1 MGQGDN
7 IMIPVEIEKLYQH
20 WGTENNDKAPIKDQV
35 VLAYRAQLKQELERL
50 DTISNSVEYYE
61 QLSKFL
67 TDNWQLTKNTVLS
80 YNNTPDSEETKLCI
94 ALAESL
100 AVHEN
105 QHLKPSQPRKTPFDY
120 LMPGVKLDTV
130 DELRQVRIASLT
142 EENLQLEQALNR
154 VLEGKATFTKE
165 PEKSLK
171 GQPEEFLRVK
181 LASIYIQKSAIEE
194 QQSMLKS
201 GAYNKQGEWIVP
213 NVSVKSILEKTMLSD
228 DQSHLLSWSRS
239 LSKPLVL
246 TPELLKDLKV
256 DIAVN
261 SAKAIKS
268 FLQLP
273 SDMVSELAKPGNKIH
288 KQILAFFSQEPNP
301 ERLMMS
307 LLVGLD
313 SEQTKIFLKVVPLLI
328 GAGIDSPEKQLVSG
342 NMLYALAEEE
352 QYTTIVGEVLDYY
365 SSSTTEPNPGLDFA
379 HRQLVLLL
387 EHDIERV
394 PSVLKEL
401 SSRGLIIPSQ
411 EGKLGTLEDVLFSG
425 AQEHH
430 LHLLDNLVFH
440 PNVLSQILEY
450 VPKENRINFVL
461 QKPIISLPDQK
472 HKVGQNLLQIALKT
486 NPASLKTILELFPKN
501 VLLDLVQKN
510 SSKSILDL
518 PSNLL
523 STILETLPIQ
533 ESRDMLVELVDSC
546 KDSTERGRTLAHL
559 DSKILA
565 NLISSLDD
573 VKKLECIKVSN
584 EYQSVAEKEALIAA
598 IAADTDNTN
607 FIEALKDQHHDLAGM
622 HDAFERHRVQK
633 LHEEVSLLHEAVSQ
647 LHQSSSIDLEKMSS
661 EQKNV
666 HQQHGDTLK
675 EFTIKLERQHATTLP
690 PQQHHDTLHE
700 MKKMLHQ
707 MKEKMLETQTEKVEK
722 PTINSPM
729 GSVS

>member
-1 MGQGDN
+1 M
-7 IMIPVEIEKLYQH
+7 
-20 WGTENNDKAPIKDQV
+20 
-35 VLAYRAQLKQELERL
+35 
-50 DTISNSVEYYE
+50 
-61 QLSKFL
+61 
-67 TDNWQLTKNTVLS
+67 
-80 YNNTPDSEETKLCI
+80 
-94 ALAESL
+94 
-100 AVHEN
+100 
-105 QHLKPSQPRKTPFDY
+105 
-120 LMPGVKLDTV
+120 
-130 DELRQVRIASLT
+130 
-142 EENLQLEQALNR
+142 
-154 VLEGKATFTKE
+154 
-165 PEKSLK
+165 
-171 GQPEEFLRVK
+171 
-181 LASIYIQKSAIEE
+181 
-194 QQSMLKS
+194 
-201 GAYNKQGEWIVP
+201 
-213 NVSVKSILEKTMLSD
+213 
-228 DQSHLLSWSRS
+228 
-239 LSKPLVL
+239 
-246 TPELLKDLKV
+246 
-256 DIAVN
+256 
-261 SAKAIKS
+261 
-268 FLQLP
+268 
-273 SDMVSELAKPGNKIH
+273 
-288 KQILAFFSQEPNP
+288 
-301 ERLMMS
+301 
-307 LLVGLD
+307 
-313 SEQTKIFLKVVPLLI
+313 
-328 GAGIDSPEKQLVSG
+328 
-342 NMLYALAEEE
+342 
-352 QYTTIVGEVLDYY
+352 
-365 SSSTTEPNPGLDFA
+365 
-379 HRQLVLLL
+379 
-387 EHDIERV
+387 
-394 PSVLKEL
+394 
-401 SSRGLIIPSQ
+401 
-411 EGKLGTLEDVLFSG
+411 
-425 AQEHH
+425 
-430 LHLLDNLVFH
+430 
-440 PNVLSQILEY
+440 
-450 VPKENRINFVL
+450 L
-461 QKPIISLPDQK
+461 QKTIISLPDQK

-573 VKKLECIKVSN
+573 VKKLDCIKVSN

-675 EFTIKLERQHATTLP
+675 EFTIKLERQHATTIP

>member
-20 WGTENNDKAPIKDQV
+20 WGTKNNDKAPIKDQV

-246 TPELLKDLKV
+246 IPELLKDLKV

-273 SDMVSELAKPGNKIH
+273 SDMVS
-288 KQILAFFSQEPNP
+288 
-301 ERLMMS
+301 
-307 LLVGLD
+307 
-313 SEQTKIFLKVVPLLI
+313 
-328 GAGIDSPEKQLVSG
+328 
-342 NMLYALAEEE
+342 
-352 QYTTIVGEVLDYY
+352 
-365 SSSTTEPNPGLDFA
+365 
-379 HRQLVLLL
+379 
-387 EHDIERV
+387 
-394 PSVLKEL
+394 
-401 SSRGLIIPSQ
+401 
-411 EGKLGTLEDVLFSG
+411 
-425 AQEHH
+425 
-430 LHLLDNLVFH
+430 
-440 PNVLSQILEY
+440 
-450 VPKENRINFVL
+450 
-461 QKPIISLPDQK
+461 
-472 HKVGQNLLQIALKT
+472 
-486 NPASLKTILELFPKN
+486 
-501 VLLDLVQKN
+501 
-510 SSKSILDL
+510 
-518 PSNLL
+518 
-523 STILETLPIQ
+523 
-533 ESRDMLVELVDSC
+533 
-546 KDSTERGRTLAHL
+546 
-559 DSKILA
+559 
-565 NLISSLDD
+565 
-573 VKKLECIKVSN
+573 
-584 EYQSVAEKEALIAA
+584 
-598 IAADTDNTN
+598 
-607 FIEALKDQHHDLAGM
+607 
-622 HDAFERHRVQK
+622 
-633 LHEEVSLLHEAVSQ
+633 
-647 LHQSSSIDLEKMSS
+647 
-661 EQKNV
+661 
-666 HQQHGDTLK
+666 
-675 EFTIKLERQHATTLP
+675 
-690 PQQHHDTLHE
+690 
-700 MKKMLHQ
+700 
-707 MKEKMLETQTEKVEK
+707 
-722 PTINSPM
+722 
-729 GSVS
+729 